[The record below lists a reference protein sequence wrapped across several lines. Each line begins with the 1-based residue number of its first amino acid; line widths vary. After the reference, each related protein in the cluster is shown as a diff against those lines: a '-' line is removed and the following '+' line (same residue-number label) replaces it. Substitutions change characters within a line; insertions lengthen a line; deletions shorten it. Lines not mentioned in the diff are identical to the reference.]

1 MIGRAALAFAALT
14 LTAAVAAPWVWP
26 LPAGVAAPVIPAD
39 NPMSAAK
46 VALGCRLFY
55 DADLSIDGTMSC
67 ASCHELKRAFAD
79 GNPTRPGVH
88 GDAGRRNV
96 PGLANVAWL
105 PSLTSADP
113 RVTTLEAQAA
123 IPIFGLTPVEMG
135 MHGSENEIPRRL
147 SRDACYRRQFRAAF
161 PENRGR
167 IDMTGVAMALA
178 SFERSLVSFNAPDDR
193 GELSPQAIAGKAVF
207 GRVCASCYSGPNFTD
222 GRFHAILPVNPAD
235 RGLAEVTGRTEDEGR
250 FRTSPLRNV
259 AVTGPW
265 FHDGSAK
272 TLHEAIDSH
281 RSALNA
287 NETTQVLAYLDGLTD
302 RSFIENRD
310 FAYPDDACGKR

>member
-1 MIGRAALAFAALT
+1 
-14 LTAAVAAPWVWP
+14 
-26 LPAGVAAPVIPAD
+26 
-39 NPMSAAK
+39 
-46 VALGCRLFY
+46 
-55 DADLSIDGTMSC
+55 
-67 ASCHELKRAFAD
+67 
-79 GNPTRPGVH
+79 
-88 GDAGRRNV
+88 
-96 PGLANVAWL
+96 
-105 PSLTSADP
+105 
-113 RVTTLEAQAA
+113 
-123 IPIFGLTPVEMG
+123 MG

-178 SFERSLVSFNAPDDR
+178 SFERSLVSFNAPADR

-207 GRVCASCYSGPNFTD
+207 GCVCASCHSGPNFTD